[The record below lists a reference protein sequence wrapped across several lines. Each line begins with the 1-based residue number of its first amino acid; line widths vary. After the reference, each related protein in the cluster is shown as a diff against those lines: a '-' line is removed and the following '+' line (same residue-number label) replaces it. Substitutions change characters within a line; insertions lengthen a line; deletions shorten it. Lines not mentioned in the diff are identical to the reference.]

1 MTVARKQNRF
11 EASPMR
17 LLPRRASVT
26 LLTALAV
33 LCGFFL
39 VPSPW
44 AQAMGIDVMGYQSA
58 VDTLRVEQEREQA
71 LLDAQEQMLY
81 EAAECDAAVRGFA
94 EGRISFA
101 ATVDRIDDITRDRPN
116 FEDELCVSYARCPTH
131 RDRIVHFTIVKIQG
145 IYGDDPSKLAEVMT
159 RVPVR

>member
-1 MTVARKQNRF
+1 
-11 EASPMR
+11 MR
-17 LLPRRASVT
+17 LLPRRACIT

-33 LCGFFL
+33 VCGLFFF

-71 LLDAQEQMLY
+71 LIDAQEQMLY
-81 EAAECDAAVRGFA
+81 ESAEVDAAVRAFA
-94 EGRISFA
+94 ESQLSFA
-101 ATVDRIDDITRDRPN
+101 ATVDRIDDITRHRPN
-116 FEDELCVSYARCPTH
+116 FEDELCVSYAHCPTH

-145 IYGDDPSKLAEVMT
+145 IYGDDPSKLADVLA
-159 RVPVR
+159 RVSAR